1 MAKKIDFIS
10 AIDIG
15 TTKIVA
21 LIARKTDDGKFEILG
36 LGNAPSSG
44 VKRGVVVHI
53 DETVSAIE
61 LAKQQAEEQS
71 GYRMSEVYVGIAGQH
86 IRSMKNRNSKYLD
99 NEEITQADVTYLH
112 DQRAKTP
119 LDPGDEI
126 LHVIP
131 QSYIVDSETDVSK
144 PVGMSG
150 RMLEANFHL
159 VIGKVASAR
168 NISKCIE
175 RVDLKVKK
183 MILEP
188 LASATA
194 VLSADERE
202 AGVVLIDIGGGT
214 TDIAVFYND
223 VVRHTAVIPFGGN
236 VITNDIKEGCSILL
250 RQAESLKVQ
259 FGSAMGDTAA
269 DDKVVTIPGISG
281 RDAREISF
289 KNLAY
294 IIQARME
301 EILDAVNYEIENS
314 GYAEKVSAGIVI
326 TGGGAMLKGLP
337 QLIKYKTGYDV
348 RVGYPNQ
355 FLAADTDEKISQPHY
370 STGIGLIVEGSL
382 GGATAGTRPGFSFRK
397 KQQNSSLTEKIQP
410 GWLSFF
416 NDESN
421 RL

>member
-1 MAKKIDFIS
+1 MARRDFIS

-21 LIARKTDDGKFEILG
+21 LIARKTEEGKFEILG

-53 DETVSAIE
+53 DETVAAIG

-71 GYRMSEVYVGIAGQH
+71 GYRMGEVYVGIAGQH
-86 IRSMKNRNSKYLD
+86 IKSMKNRNSKYID
-99 NEEITQADVTYLH
+99 GEEITQEDVNYLH
-112 DQRAKTP
+112 EQMCHTP
-119 LDPGDEI
+119 LDPGEEI

-144 PVGMSG
+144 PVGISG
-150 RMLEANFHL
+150 RVLEGNFHL
-159 VIGKVASAR
+159 VIGKTASAR

-188 LASATA
+188 LASATS
-194 VLSADERE
+194 VLTADERE
-202 AGVVLIDIGGGT
+202 AGVVLVDIGGGT
-214 TDIAVFYND
+214 TDVAVYYNH

-269 DDKVVTIPGISG
+269 EDKVVTIPGISG

-301 EILDAVNYEIENS
+301 EILDAVSFEIENS
-314 GYAEKVSAGIVI
+314 GFGEMVSAGIVI

-348 RVGYPNQ
+348 RLGCPNQ
-355 FLAADTDEKISQPHY
+355 FLVPETDAKITQPLY
-370 STGIGLIVEGSL
+370 ATGIGLIIEGSME
-382 GGATAGTRPGFSFRK
+382 GATAGTRSGFSFRK
-397 KQQNSSLTEKIQP
+397 KQQGSPLKDKIQK
-410 GWLSFF
+410 GWFSFF